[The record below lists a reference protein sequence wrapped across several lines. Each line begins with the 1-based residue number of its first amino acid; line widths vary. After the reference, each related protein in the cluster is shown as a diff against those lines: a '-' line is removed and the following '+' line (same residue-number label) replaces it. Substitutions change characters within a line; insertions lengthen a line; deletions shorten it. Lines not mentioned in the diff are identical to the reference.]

1 MKKRLSNRLTDD
13 LPGYFRRDCRVVRDA
28 HAGQMDANSAAS
40 VTFGGPFYLGSD
52 HELAH
57 FPSAEALGAP
67 NLSAALSLA
76 MLAHHPDLS
85 PVGHDAFVATGSP
98 AGRAISQ
105 RPAFTLASRASLKDG
120 LLDKLVT
127 LACTDAMSAGSLNN
141 GRQLEVPFLRY
152 LTAYVMPH
160 QSVTAFHDFRQEGLF
175 LSGNRG
181 LKRPHNVRY
190 VEVFLGKAEEQ
201 QVLLHQFHKSFP
213 LSPNL
218 VG

>member
-40 VTFGGPFYLGSD
+40 VTFGGPFYIGGD
-52 HELAH
+52 NELSY
-57 FPSAEALGAP
+57 FPPTKALGTP
-67 NLSAALSLA
+67 HLRAALTLA

-152 LTAYVMPH
+152 LPAYIVPH
-160 QSVTAFHDFRQEGLF
+160 QSVTTLYDFRQEGLF

-181 LKRPHNVRY
+181 LERPHNVRY
-190 VEVFLGKAEEQ
+190 VKAFLGKAEEQ
-201 QVLLHQFHKSFP
+201 QVFLHQFHKSFP